1 LKHVR
6 LYGRA
11 IVVGVTVITLLLG
24 TAVTAEAA
32 STRAASGVQARNGV
46 LLRSGLIGRPVDIN
60 LAIRHVP
67 AGAVPWTLR
76 SGSTFVNA
84 AGQFSLAVRGLLIT
98 GTNTSLD
105 GTTGPVTSVVPTL
118 TCRGM
123 PPTLVSTPAIPL
135 SPGGD
140 AKVHGR
146 IALPTTCLAPIVLVR
161 ANLGDDPWIATT
173 GF

>member
-1 LKHVR
+1 MR

-11 IVVGVTVITLLLG
+11 IVVGVTLMTLLLA

-32 STRAASGVQARNGV
+32 STTAASGEQARHGV

-76 SGSTFVNA
+76 RGSTFVNA
-84 AGQFSLAVRGLLIT
+84 AGQFSLTVRGLLIT

-105 GTTGPVTSVVPTL
+105 GTTGPVTSVIPTL

-123 PPTLVSTPAIPL
+123 PPMLVSTPPIPL
-135 SPGGD
+135 SPEGD
-140 AKVHGR
+140 AQVHGR
-146 IALPTTCLAPIVLVR
+146 ITIPTPCLAPIVLVR
-161 ANLGDDPWIATT
+161 ANIGDDPWIATS